1 MTRTDFTIMI
11 DEVLNEFDCKIDG
24 ILYTDDNIAIVNYS
38 PDDVNVRRMFIPYR
52 FMNRA
57 RLRLL
62 TEEEFNEIMTV
73 YKKVIDRLGDDY
85 E

>member
-1 MTRTDFTIMI
+1 MSRTDFTLML

-38 PDDVNVRRMFIPYR
+38 PDDVNIWRMYISYR

-57 RLRLL
+57 RLRLKIMDEL
-62 TEEEFNEIMTV
+62 NLLVPVNPEI
-73 YKKVIDRLGDDY
+73 DLGF
-85 E
+85 

>member
-1 MTRTDFTIMI
+1 MTRTDFTIML

-38 PDDVNVRRMFIPYR
+38 PDDVNVRRMYISYR

-57 RLRLL
+57 RLRLKIMDEL
-62 TEEEFNEIMTV
+62 DLLVPVNPEI
-73 YKKVIDRLGDDY
+73 DLGL
-85 E
+85 

>member
-1 MTRTDFTIMI
+1 MTRTAFTIML

-38 PDDVNVRRMFIPYR
+38 PDDVNVWRMYIPYR

-62 TEEEFNEIMTV
+62 VMEQLDLLIEINPI
-73 YKKVIDRLGDDY
+73 IDLGF
-85 E
+85 

>member
-1 MTRTDFTIMI
+1 MLKI
-11 DEVLNEFDCKIDG
+11 ELNEIDCKIDG

-38 PDDVNVRRMFIPYR
+38 PDDVNVRRMYLPYR

-62 TEEEFNEIMTV
+62 IMEQLDLLIKIDPEI
-73 YKKVIDRLGDDY
+73 DLGF
-85 E
+85 

>member
-38 PDDVNVRRMFIPYR
+38 PDDVNVRRMYIPYR

-62 TEEEFNEIMTV
+62 IMEQLDLLI
-73 YKKVIDRLGDDY
+73 KINPIDLGF
-85 E
+85 

>member
-11 DEVLNEFDCKIDG
+11 DEELNEFDCKIDG

-38 PDDVNVRRMFIPYR
+38 PDGVNVRRMYIQYR

-62 TEEEFNEIMTV
+62 IMEQLDLLIEINPE
-73 YKKVIDRLGDDY
+73 IDLGF
-85 E
+85 

>member
-24 ILYTDDNIAIVNYS
+24 ILYTNDNIAIVNYS
-38 PDDVNVRRMFIPYR
+38 PDDVNVRRMYIPYR

-62 TEEEFNEIMTV
+62 IMEQLDLLIEINPE
-73 YKKVIDRLGDDY
+73 IDLGF
-85 E
+85 

>member
-11 DEVLNEFDCKIDG
+11 DEVLNDFDCKIDG
-24 ILYTDDNIAIVNYS
+24 ILYTNDNIAIVNYS
-38 PDDVNVRRMFIPYR
+38 PDDVNVWRMYIAYR

-62 TEEEFNEIMTV
+62 IMEQLNLLIEINPI
-73 YKKVIDRLGDDY
+73 IDLGGY
-85 E
+85 

>member
-38 PDDVNVRRMFIPYR
+38 PDDVNVRRMYIPYR
-52 FMNRA
+52 FMDRA
-57 RLRLL
+57 KLRLKIMVSL
-62 TEEEFNEIMTV
+62 DLLVPIYPDIEFG
-73 YKKVIDRLGDDY
+73 L
-85 E
+85 

>member
-1 MTRTDFTIMI
+1 MTRTDFTIML

-38 PDDVNVRRMFIPYR
+38 PDDVNVWRMYISYR

-57 RLRLL
+57 RLRLKIMDEL
-62 TEEEFNEIMTV
+62 DLLVPVNPEI
-73 YKKVIDRLGDDY
+73 DLGL
-85 E
+85 

>member
-1 MTRTDFTIMI
+1 MTRTDFTIII

-24 ILYTDDNIAIVNYS
+24 LLYTDGNIAIVNYS
-38 PDDVNVRRMFIPYR
+38 PDDVNVWRMYIPFR

-62 TEEEFNEIMTV
+62 IMDQLDLLIKINSEI
-73 YKKVIDRLGDDY
+73 DLGF
-85 E
+85 

>member
-38 PDDVNVRRMFIPYR
+38 PDDVNVCRMYIPYR

-62 TEEEFNEIMTV
+62 MMEQLNLLIEINPI
-73 YKKVIDRLGDDY
+73 IDLGF
-85 E
+85 

>member
-38 PDDVNVRRMFIPYR
+38 PDDVNVWRMYIPYR

-62 TEEEFNEIMTV
+62 VMEQLNLLIEINPI
-73 YKKVIDRLGDDY
+73 IDLGF
-85 E
+85 

>member
-24 ILYTDDNIAIVNYS
+24 ILYTDDNIAVVNYS
-38 PDDVNVRRMFIPYR
+38 PDDVNVRRMYIPYR

-57 RLRLL
+57 KLRLL
-62 TEEEFNEIMTV
+62 IMEQLDLLIEINPE
-73 YKKVIDRLGDDY
+73 IDLGF
-85 E
+85 

>member
-1 MTRTDFTIMI
+1 MSRLKFTIMI
-11 DEVLNEFDCKIDG
+11 DEILNEFDCKIDG

-38 PDDVNVRRMFIPYR
+38 PDDVNIRRMYIPYR

-62 TEEEFNEIMTV
+62 IMEQLDLLIKINPEI
-73 YKKVIDRLGDDY
+73 DLGF
-85 E
+85 

>member
-11 DEVLNEFDCKIDG
+11 DDILNEFDCKIDG

-38 PDDVNVRRMFIPYR
+38 PDDLNVRRMYIPYR

-62 TEEEFNEIMTV
+62 IMDQLNLLIEINPE
-73 YKKVIDRLGDDY
+73 IDLGF
-85 E
+85 